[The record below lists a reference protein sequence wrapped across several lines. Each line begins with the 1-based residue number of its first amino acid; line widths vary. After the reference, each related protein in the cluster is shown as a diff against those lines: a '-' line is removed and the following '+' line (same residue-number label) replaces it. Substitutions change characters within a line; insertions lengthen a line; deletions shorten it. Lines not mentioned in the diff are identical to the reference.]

1 MIKIKSEKRNYG
13 INFPTSIEEIT
24 PEHFS
29 SILEGVKLPPH
40 YCVVALCF
48 RVKLFDFVTAVGNKR
63 NTNVNVVPRLAA
75 ISKDDAK
82 IINGTIGDKVIVN
95 RSTIE
100 RGDHLAVP
108 TMITSINAESYFR
121 GDTDLCRAITTGK
134 FENAVANPKDIDMAP
149 NKDNYIVILE
159 FKIIPV
165 NDISA
170 CIPMNRTFV
179 DPFIIT
185 NNLN

>member
-1 MIKIKSEKRNYG
+1 MIKIKSEKRSYG

-48 RVKLFDFVTAVGNKR
+48 RVKLFDFVTAIGNKR

-75 ISKDDAK
+75 ISEDDAK
-82 IINGTIGDKVIVN
+82 TINGNIGDKIIIN

-108 TMITSINAESYFR
+108 TMISSVNAELYFK

-134 FENAVANPKDIDMAP
+134 FESASDNPKTVAISP
-149 NKDNYIVILE
+149 NKDNYIVIVE

-170 CIPMNRTFV
+170 CIPMNRTV
-179 DPFIIT
+179 IDPFIIT
-185 NNLN
+185 DNLN